1 MQANIRYGSRLIF
14 YALVVEDKEDIRN
27 LLVEQMEEKGCYVR
41 KANDGAVVLV
51 TALNTPDVTIKAVE
65 LGVKYRLAKPWEQS
79 QLDFVFESALNLN
92 KAR

>member
-1 MQANIRYGSRLIF
+1 M
-14 YALVVEDKEDIRN
+14 EDKGCDIR
-27 LLVEQMEEKGCYVR
+27 E
-41 KANDGAVVLV
+41 ANAGAVVLV
-51 TALNTPDVTIKAVE
+51 TLVNTPDVTIKAVG

>member
-1 MQANIRYGSRLIF
+1 M
-14 YALVVEDKEDIRN
+14 EDK
-27 LLVEQMEEKGCYVR
+27 GCDVR

-51 TALNTPDVTIKAVE
+51 TEVNTPDVTMKAVG
-65 LGVKYRLAKPWEQS
+65 LDVKYRLAKLWEQS

>member
-1 MQANIRYGSRLIF
+1 MQANIRYVSRLIF

-27 LLVEQMEEKGCYVR
+27 LLVEQMEGKGWNVR
-41 KANDGAVVLV
+41 KANDGEVVLV
-51 TALNTPDVTIKAVE
+51 TAVITPDVTIQAVG

-92 KAR
+92 KSR

>member
-1 MQANIRYGSRLIF
+1 M
-14 YALVVEDKEDIRN
+14 EDK
-27 LLVEQMEEKGCYVR
+27 GCDVR
-41 KANDGAVVLV
+41 KSNDGAVVLV
-51 TALNTPDVTIKAVE
+51 TAVNTSNVTMKAVG

>member
-1 MQANIRYGSRLIF
+1 M
-14 YALVVEDKEDIRN
+14 EDKGCDI
-27 LLVEQMEEKGCYVR
+27 R
-41 KANDGAVVLV
+41 KANADAVVLV
-51 TALNTPDVTIKAVE
+51 TLANTPDVTMRAVG

>member
-51 TALNTPDVTIKAVE
+51 TALNTPDVTIKAVG
-65 LGVKYRLAKPWEQS
+65 LGVKYRPAKPWEQS
-79 QLDFVFESALNLN
+79 
-92 KAR
+92 

>member
-1 MQANIRYGSRLIF
+1 MVKQI
-14 YALVVEDKEDIRN
+14 EDK
-27 LLVEQMEEKGCYVR
+27 GCDAR

-51 TALNTPDVTIKAVE
+51 TAVNTPDVTMKAVE